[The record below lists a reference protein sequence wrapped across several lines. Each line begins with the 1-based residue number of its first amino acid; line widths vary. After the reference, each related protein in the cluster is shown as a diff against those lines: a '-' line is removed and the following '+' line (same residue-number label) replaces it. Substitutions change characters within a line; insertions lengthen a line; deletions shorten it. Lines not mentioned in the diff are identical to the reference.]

1 MKYTKVDRD
10 GQFSL
15 DGDLR
20 ALYSV
25 MMAIR
30 VGIVIGSSHMLQ
42 RGVLISLRYSSVRRQ
57 FKNNVDNKQ
66 ETKLID
72 YQTQ

>member
-1 MKYTKVDRD
+1 MLMKYTKVDRD
-10 GQFSL
+10 GKFSL

-30 VGIVIGSSHMLQ
+30 VGIVVGSSQMLQ
-42 RGVLISLRYSSVRRQ
+42 RGVLIALRYSSVRRQ
-57 FKNNVDNKQ
+57 F
-66 ETKLID
+66 
-72 YQTQ
+72 

>member
-42 RGVLISLRYSSVRRQ
+42 RGVLISLRYSSVRR
-57 FKNNVDNKQ
+57 
-66 ETKLID
+66 
-72 YQTQ
+72 